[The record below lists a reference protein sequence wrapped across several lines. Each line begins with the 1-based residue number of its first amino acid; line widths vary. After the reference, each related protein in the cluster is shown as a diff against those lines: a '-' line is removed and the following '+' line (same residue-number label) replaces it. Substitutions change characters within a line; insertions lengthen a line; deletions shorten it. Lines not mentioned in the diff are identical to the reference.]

1 MVIISK
7 YNISTK
13 RKDFSILKKDFI
25 PITIELK
32 KKINYEDLKKQFT
45 INQTPI
51 KKRASIVAKITRR
64 L

>member
-13 RKDFSILKKDFI
+13 RKISQSSKKDFI

-45 INQTPI
+45 INQTSN
-51 KKRASIVAKITRR
+51 KKKS
-64 L
+64 